1 MTKKNLTISLATIAL
16 TLVGCAKVSGPE
28 RPDMG
33 LQLDD
38 YSLNTYDYCF
48 ASGLR
53 VLLQED
59 HTQPIVSITEV
70 IDKGSDADPIGKEG
84 IAHLVEHLW
93 FRSFEEEGQPKVW
106 DMLDEMGTQLNAFT
120 SADVTTYMTITP
132 SSSLA
137 DVLRLEGRR
146 LMGAE
151 VVNGVVEQDV
161 SIETEVVRNE
171 LRMRTENTAG
181 MGFHYV
187 YGKLYPETHP
197 YHRLTIGTHDTLD
210 TITLED
216 VRQFVDENY
225 RPENATLMIVGDF
238 TADQIGPMLQESFP
252 TELLRGDAPEDAPL
266 VDQSYCQS
274 RVSPEMVEPPE
285 PVDREIS
292 YHTAGVE
299 KRTAIIAWALPGGY
313 RPEAPLMSITAN
325 MLTTAVATYLN
336 PDFDPMTDSL
346 DSLNNVGCGLNA
358 EEHASTVTCF
368 IEMSGSADAEDV
380 IEKAVDGLYQMWNIN
395 NRYWQRYV
403 FADAKNQQM
412 AGIFRSV
419 EEVASL
425 FSARATE
432 SALFTHFTGN
442 GQYFGTNF
450 EWLRGVDEGQAAQ
463 LAERYL
469 NRDRY
474 VAVVLEPYGEDDIT
488 IDSSDASYVGRP
500 FEGTNNTIIDLES
513 VDQELLA
520 SLTMVPDLE
529 NLEDYTL
536 ENGMRIIMLPYGT
549 APVARAYMTFEG
561 GDLHEPQMGLETFTM
576 QYTDFYPSGD
586 GNAPLRLAGTWLSGF
601 GQTSVG
607 LGIEGSSANMES
619 QLYLLRARLDG
630 LDVRVSAKGDFLE
643 GLQNSVNRNRRY
655 PEYWE
660 AVITDHR
667 MFPGH
672 PLSQALDEQYIEAL
686 GELGKDDVEDWLKAV
701 YRPDNATLY
710 VVGRFE
716 GEATMGLVE
725 TYFGDWAVEAPTTH
739 QITEL
744 QPPSELPG
752 RQVLIFNKD
761 LVSQTNVSL
770 ACMVEPRSE
779 ENVQTHAVLGSVL
792 SEMAWNALRE
802 QSGVT
807 YGAGSGVSVRGETT
821 ATLRFNSLVQNDAA
835 ALAVSTFLDLPRQ
848 IQTGEFDQTLIPL
861 MQVSR
866 ARQYVIGQQTT
877 AQMMGRL
884 SSVADSGY
892 GWDYFT
898 DFSARLAGVDLAS
911 LQAEMENCVGH
922 EIVTLLGPSDVIAP
936 HLEAAGIEYE
946 IFDFKAET
954 DRIWA
959 ERDPSGWADELERR
973 AESEEAEAAESEEAE
988 ASEG

>member
-1 MTKKNLTISLATIAL
+1 MTSNRLSLSLATLAF
-16 TLVGCAKVSGPE
+16 TLMGCPKATGPE
-28 RPDMG
+28 RPSMG

-59 HTQPIVSITEV
+59 HTQPIVSVTEV
-70 IDKGSDADPIGKEG
+70 IDRGSDADPVGKEG

-93 FRSFEEEGQPKVW
+93 FRSFEDENTPKVW

-120 SADVTTYMTITP
+120 SADVTAYMTITP
-132 SSSLA
+132 SNSLR
-137 DVLRLEGRR
+137 DVLQLEARR

-151 VVNGVVEQDV
+151 SVNGVVPQDV

-187 YGKLYPETHP
+187 YGKLYPEGHP
-197 YHRLTIGTHDTLD
+197 YHRLTIGTHDSLD
-210 TITLED
+210 SITLED
-216 VRQFVDENY
+216 VQQFTEDNY
-225 RPENATLMIVGDF
+225 RPENATLMVVGDF
-238 TADQIGPMLQESFP
+238 TPEEIGPMLQEAFP
-252 TELLRGDAPEDAPL
+252 IELLRGDVPEDAPL
-266 VDQSYCQS
+266 VDQSYCQA
-274 RVSPEMVEPPE
+274 RVAPEIIEPPE

-292 YHTAGVE
+292 YHRAGVE

-313 RPEAPLMSITAN
+313 RPEEPLMSITAN

-368 IEMSGSADAEDV
+368 IEMADSADAEDV

-403 FADAKNQQM
+403 FSDAKNQQM

-425 FSARATE
+425 FSARATS

-500 FEGTNNTIIDLES
+500 FEGTNNTMIDLDS

-520 SLTMVPDLE
+520 SLTMVP
-529 NLEDYTL
+529 NLEELQDYTI
-536 ENGMRIIMLPYGT
+536 ENGMRVIMLPYGT

-561 GDLHEPQMGLETFTM
+561 GDLHEPQLGLETFSL
-576 QYTDFYPSGD
+576 QFTDFYPAGD
-586 GNAPLRLAGTWLSGF
+586 GNAPLRLAGAWLGGF
-601 GQTSVG
+601 GPTSVG
-607 LGIEGSSANMES
+607 LGIEGSSANIES
-619 QLYLLRARLDG
+619 QLYLLRARLQG
-630 LDVRVSAKGDFLE
+630 LDVRVSAKGDFFDS
-643 GLQNSVNRNRRY
+643 LQSSVNRNRRY

-660 AVITDHR
+660 SVITDRR
-667 MFPGH
+667 MFPEH
-672 PLSQALDEQYIEAL
+672 PLSQTIDEQYIEAM
-686 GELGKDDVEDWLKAV
+686 GSFGRADIEDWLNAV
-701 YRPDNATLY
+701 YRPENATLY
-710 VVGRFE
+710 IIGRFD
-716 GEATMGLVE
+716 GVATQALVD
-725 TYFGDWAVEAPTTH
+725 TYFADWAVEAPLTH
-739 QITEL
+739 QLTEL
-744 QPPSELPG
+744 ESPTTLPE
-752 RQVLIFNKD
+752 RQVIIFNKN

-770 ACMVEPRSE
+770 SCMVEPRSE

-807 YGAGSGVSVRGETT
+807 YGAGSGVGVKGETT

-848 IQTGEFDQTLIPL
+848 IQTGEFDQSLIPL
-861 MQVSR
+861 MQVST

-884 SSVADSGY
+884 AAVADSGY

-898 DFSARLAGVDLAS
+898 DFPARLAAVDLEA
-911 LQAEMENCVGH
+911 LQGEMDRCVGH
-922 EIVTLLGPSDVIAP
+922 EIVTLLGPSDVIGP
-936 HLEAAGIEYE
+936 HLENAGIEYE
-946 IFDFKAET
+946 VFDYEAET
-954 DRIWA
+954 DRLWA
-959 ERDPSGWADELERR
+959 ERDPSGWEDELERR
-973 AESEEAEAAESEEAE
+973 AESDEE
-988 ASEG
+988 